1 MKTRTL
7 QISTLAAFVVSS
19 AAVSV
24 PALAHDGHGFGRD
37 NHVRYFGHP
46 GARVVYVRP
55 PVRIPLVVYRPAPAY
70 YAPAPV
76 YYSAPAYYAPAPV
89 YYSQPAW
96 GVIGGAIV
104 GAAMGSAIGEGR
116 AGAIAAGSVIG
127 AAVGGGFVR

>member
-7 QISTLAAFVVSS
+7 QLLTLAAATVSL
-19 AAVSV
+19 AAINA
-24 PALAHDGHGFGRD
+24 PALAHDGHAFGRD
-37 NHVRYFGHP
+37 NRIRHFGHP
-46 GARVVYVRP
+46 GAHVVYVRP

-76 YYSAPAYYAPAPV
+76 YYPAPAYYAPAPV

-96 GVIGGAIV
+96 GVIGGAIA
-104 GAAMGSAIGEGR
+104 GAAIGSAIGEGR

-127 AAVGGGFVR
+127 AAVGGNFVR